1 MGNQERVRKER
12 QEGVKMLWHCVGSV
26 IGRPTAVAEDHGQ
39 LHLFIASLQ
48 PQAQAYSLCP

>member
-1 MGNQERVRKER
+1 VGNQERVRKER